1 MPPDHLP
8 STDRLPLQ
16 DLMVLDLTLARA
28 GPTCVRHLADWGAN
42 VIRIEAPGV
51 GAEDITGSRDGPDF
65 QNLHRNKRV
74 VSLNLKLPEGH
85 AAFMRLVQRADVIVE
100 NMRSSAKTRL
110 RIGWD
115 DIRQVNPRIVYGSIS
130 GFGQT
135 GPYANRAGMDQIVQ
149 AMGGLMSVTGLPE
162 HGPMRAGIAVADVT
176 AGNILALGI
185 MMALYE
191 RERTGVGRWVQ
202 TSLLESQI
210 FMLDFQASRWLMKGE
225 VAGQLGNDHPTVF
238 PSGAFPTRDG
248 MVILSGSGR
257 VWDRLCDA
265 LERPDWKARPEWKLQ
280 AGRGQHRAE
289 ITEAITAIMKTKPT
303 SHWMDVFETAG
314 VPCGPINTIDK
325 VFADPQVK
333 HMGMAAPVVSPGLG
347 PISLVASPINMSGVA
362 KTIRSAAPPPGFHT
376 EEVLRE
382 AGYSTE
388 ELRELRSSG
397 AI

>member
-1 MPPDHLP
+1 MPLDNPQ
-8 STDRLPLQ
+8 STARLPLQ
-16 DLMVLDLTLARA
+16 KLTVLDLTLARA

-42 VIRIEAPGV
+42 VIRVEAPGA

-65 QNLHRNKRV
+65 QNLHRSKRV
-74 VSLNLKLPEGH
+74 VSLNLKQPEGH
-85 AAFMRLVQRADVIVE
+85 DAFMRLVRRADVIVE
-100 NMRSSAKTRL
+100 NMRSSVKERL
-110 RIGWD
+110 KIAWD
-115 DIRQVNPRIVYGSIS
+115 DVRKVNPRIVYGSIS

-162 HGPMRAGIAVADVT
+162 HGPMRAGIAIADLT
-176 AGNILALGI
+176 AGNMLALGI
-185 MMALYE
+185 MIALYE
-191 RERTGVGRWVQ
+191 REQTGVGRWVQ

-238 PSGAFPTRDG
+238 PSGAFTASDG
-248 MVILSGSGR
+248 MLIMSGSGR

-265 LERPDWKARPEWKLQ
+265 LERPEWKSKPEWKLQ
-280 AGRGQHRAE
+280 AGRARDRAE
-289 ITEAITAIMKTKPT
+289 ITAAISAVIKTKPIA
-303 SHWMDVFETAG
+303 HWMEVFENAG

-333 HMGMAAPVVSPGLG
+333 HLGMAAPVDSPHLG
-347 PISLVASPINMSGVA
+347 PIRLVASPITISGA
-362 KTIRSAAPPPGFHT
+362 DKSIRSSAPTPACHT
-376 EEVLRE
+376 EEILRE
-382 AGYSTE
+382 AGYSTD
-388 ELRELRSSG
+388 ELAELKSKG